1 MRDINFERSYNSF
14 VRTPIVNTNT
24 HHPAAKPT
32 GKAPTEK
39 FSEILKRQID
49 NSQLVVSKHANQRIA
64 DRNINITESVIERLN
79 NAVDKA
85 REKGI
90 KDALI
95 FGQDMA
101 FIVNIP
107 NSTIITAINSKEMQ
121 ENVFTNI
128 DGAVML

>member
-14 VRTPIVNTNT
+14 VRTPIVSNT
-24 HHPAAKPT
+24 HSTAAKP
-32 GKAPTEK
+32 GAKKPSVE
-39 FSEILKRQID
+39 FSEILKQKLSD
-49 NSQLVVSKHANQRIA
+49 KLVVSKHANQRIA
-64 DRNINITESVIERLN
+64 DRNINLTESVIQRLD
-79 NAVDKA
+79 NAVGKA

-90 KDALI
+90 KDVLI
-95 FGQDMA
+95 FDNDMA

-107 NSTIITAINSKEMQ
+107 NNTIITAMNRRDMQ